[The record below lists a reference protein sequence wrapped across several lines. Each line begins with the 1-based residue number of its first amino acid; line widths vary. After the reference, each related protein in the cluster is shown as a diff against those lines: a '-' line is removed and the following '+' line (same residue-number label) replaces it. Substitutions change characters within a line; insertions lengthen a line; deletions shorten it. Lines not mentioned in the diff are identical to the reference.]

1 MPRGRGRGRPEG
13 KTIPIELEDDML
25 LGEIESTYLKYHK
38 ALLKRR
44 PPTKYDNSVYIEHHN
59 YDRAGYLV
67 KKAREENPYV
77 NPKMAAL
84 DYRFWSV
91 FHFKF
96 YETVLNTKMK
106 LIKMKWINFTHLET
120 AEEPVK
126 RDVLDL
132 VDKYKMRDIM
142 SFKYDWNIEV
152 LAQFH
157 ATFFHE
163 DIRET
168 IHCMTEGV
176 HYKVD
181 FTTFA
186 RLFGFSK
193 EDKDAEV
200 IHFEP
205 HMNHNM
211 IFSAYE
217 YEELA
222 DGSTTTLNSVYY
234 VLNNMFRETIYP
246 KGGSDSTSLRR
257 FAPNLLARMLPGT
270 KPFSVSKFIWF
281 NLIEVIESGK
291 CNLPYAPYIMYMI
304 EMVSGISFKKDVE
317 HASYQV
323 KQWQHQKKQQVV
335 EDYILKTARSE
346 QKEEPSR
353 APMPASLHKLRG
365 MVRDT

>member
-1 MPRGRGRGRPEG
+1 
-13 KTIPIELEDDML
+13 
-25 LGEIESTYLKYHK
+25 LKYHK
-38 ALLKRR
+38 VLLKRH
-44 PPTKYDNSVYIEHHN
+44 PPTKYDNSVCIEHTN
-59 YDRAGYLV
+59 YDGAGYLV

-77 NPKMAAL
+77 NPKMAAI

-106 LIKMKWINFTHLET
+106 LIKMKWIDFTHLEA

-126 RDVLDL
+126 GDALDL
-132 VDKYKMRDIM
+132 VDKYNMRDIM

-157 ATFFHE
+157 TIFFYE
-163 DIRET
+163 DSKET
-168 IHCMTEGV
+168 IHWMTKGV
-176 HYKVD
+176 HYKID
-181 FTTFA
+181 YTTFA

-193 EDKDAEV
+193 DDRDAEI

-205 HMNHNM
+205 HMNHSK
-211 IFSAYE
+211 IASAYE
-217 YEELA
+217 FDELA
-222 DGSTTTLNSVYY
+222 DGSTTALKSVYY
-234 VLNNMFRETIYP
+234 VLNNMFREAIYP
-246 KGGSDSTSLRR
+246 KGGSDSTSFRR
-257 FAPNLLARMLPGT
+257 FAPNLIARLLPGA

-281 NLIEVIESGK
+281 NLVEVTESGK

-323 KQWQHQKKQQVV
+323 KQW
-335 EDYILKTARSE
+335 
-346 QKEEPSR
+346 
-353 APMPASLHKLRG
+353 
-365 MVRDT
+365 

>member
-1 MPRGRGRGRPEG
+1 LSGGRGSGSAAHVEDNGGTEG
-13 KTIPIELEDDML
+13 KTIPIELEDGML
-25 LGEIESTYLKYHK
+25 LGEIDSTYLKYHK
-38 ALLKRR
+38 VLLKRQ

-59 YDRAGYLV
+59 YDGAGYLV

-77 NPKMAAL
+77 NPKMATI

-106 LIKMKWINFTHLET
+106 LIKMNWIDFTHLEA
-120 AEEPVK
+120 AEEAEK

-157 ATFFHE
+157 ATFFYE
-163 DIRET
+163 DIKET
-168 IHCMTEGV
+168 IHWMKEGV
-176 HYKVD
+176 HYRVD

-193 EDKDAEV
+193 DEREAEV
-200 IHFEP
+200 IHFEQ
-205 HMNHNM
+205 HMIH
-211 IFSAYE
+211 ISIALAYE
-217 YEELA
+217 YYELA
-222 DGSTTTLNSVYY
+222 DGSTTSLKSVYY

-246 KGGSDSTSLRR
+246 KGGSDSTSFRR
-257 FAPNLLARMLPGT
+257 FAPNLIARLLPGA
-270 KPFSVSKFIWF
+270 KPFTVSKFIWF
-281 NLIEVIESGK
+281 NLVEVTESGK

-323 KQWQHQKKQQVV
+323 KQWQHQKK
-335 EDYILKTARSE
+335 
-346 QKEEPSR
+346 
-353 APMPASLHKLRG
+353 
-365 MVRDT
+365 